1 MPASMKAILKFDL
14 PEEQEEFESAQRGR
28 YVISAVRRYLDNMRR
43 KLKHNIAD
51 DDEARIVQRC
61 VDELC
66 EHLESYDVAD
76 IIHR

>member
-28 YVISAVRRYLDNMRR
+28 YVIGAVRRYLDNTRR
-43 KLKHNIAD
+43 KLKHTIAD

-66 EHLESYDVAD
+66 ECLESYDVAD
-76 IIHR
+76 VVHR